1 MFRRLSRF
9 LGLASV
15 LGFALPNAEADAAD
29 APGVTLELLAETS
42 AIQPGEPFQ
51 VGLRIRHASGWHTYW
66 RHPGIVGVPTRLQWD
81 LPPGFRAGP
90 IQWPYPERVRMAI
103 YTAYGFERDVLLPVT
118 ITPPPRLKPGNTVTL
133 RASAHWMACAATCHP
148 GNREFV
154 LQLPVDPN
162 ATGKSGEH
170 RQLFARSRADRP
182 SPLSG
187 WTGIPGRSEDRL
199 TLTLR
204 PSQPGSRLPPG
215 KRYFFSYDGQ
225 VHSDHPQTVERLP
238 DGALRFTLVPGPFPP
253 GDPPALSGVVYSET
267 GWPQAP
273 DRTYV
278 EVRAPWENGN

>member
-199 TLTLR
+199 TLAATLPTR
-204 PSQPGSRLPPG
+204 FATAARETILLLLRRSGSLRSPADGGTSSGRSAPVHLGPGSLSPR
-215 KRYFFSYDGQ
+215 RS
-225 VHSDHPQTVERLP
+225 
-238 DGALRFTLVPGPFPP
+238 PGPI
-253 GDPPALSGVVYSET
+253 GCRLQRNRVAAGT
-267 GWPQAP
+267 GSN
-273 DRTYV
+273 V
-278 EVRAPWENGN
+278 C